1 MPRHCKFR
9 EGQTRIFMMET
20 IIPSEAGYLIVSIP
34 HFVRDDRGKVNYWE
48 KTQQSKIPHFT
59 KKKET
64 ELIKR
69 VERISKRKRNNPA
82 NPANP

>member
-34 HFVRDDRGKVNYWE
+34 HFVRDKNYTMNKQYLSLTAFGMTGAKSIIGKKHSNRRFLI
-48 KTQQSKIPHFT
+48 SL
-59 KKKET
+59 KKK
-64 ELIKR
+64 KKP
-69 VERISKRKRNNPA
+69 S
-82 NPANP
+82 